1 MCPETG
7 KESREEAQPTG
18 RRGDYGPPVA
28 RRQPARGKGMFSPET
43 QLGCGLGSATFD
55 CEVGKIISPL

>member
-7 KESREEAQPTG
+7 KESQEEAQPTG
-18 RRGDYGPPVA
+18 RRRVMGPQSCEGSRPKGKA
-28 RRQPARGKGMFSPET
+28 RFSPET